1 MASILLYGAGWC
13 PDCVR
18 SKAFLDRRRM
28 RYTYIDIEKA
38 PEAADEVV
46 RLNERAGRGPVRRI
60 PVIVIDGKTILSEP
74 SDRELASA
82 LGIRE

>member
-1 MASILLYGAGWC
+1 MASILLYGAEWC

-28 RYTYIDIEKA
+28 RYTYIDIEKT